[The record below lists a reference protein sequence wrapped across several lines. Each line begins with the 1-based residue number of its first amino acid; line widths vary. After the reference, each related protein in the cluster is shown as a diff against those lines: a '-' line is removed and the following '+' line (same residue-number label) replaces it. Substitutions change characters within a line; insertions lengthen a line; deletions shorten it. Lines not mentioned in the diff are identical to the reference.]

1 MKALITKLLS
11 CLLVV
16 CMLVP
21 VFASCD
27 NDDTQQ
33 NESQEP
39 SKEIHQTTQTDGGE
53 QNTSKN
59 NSNSNNNSGGENDG
73 SFTYVSCEGGYA
85 VDKFIG
91 TESDVDRWVIDC
103 DTSVTAAI
111 LRTNTVGVGDSAFS
125 GCTSLASIIIPNNVK
140 NIGSSAFSGC
150 TELKSITFEDT
161 STWYRTDNF
170 ADLSEQTKGVETDVS
185 NASANATY
193 FKDTYGNYYWY
204 KK

>member
-11 CLLVV
+11 CLFVV

-59 NSNSNNNSGGENDG
+59 NSNSNNNSGDENDG
-73 SFTYVSCEGGYA
+73 NFTYVSCEGGYA

-91 TESDVDRWVIDC
+91 TESEVVIPSTYNDKPVLLIDSFAFEFC
-103 DTSVTAAI
+103 KSLKSVTI
-111 LRTNTVGVGDSAFS
+111 PDSVTSISEYAFFYCDSLVSVTIGS
-125 GCTSLASIIIPNNVK
+125 GAGIPN
-140 NIGSSAFSGC
+140 
-150 TELKSITFEDT
+150 LHPLED
-161 STWYRTDNF
+161 N
-170 ADLSEQTKGVETDVS
+170 GVL
-185 NASANATY
+185 
-193 FKDTYGNYYWY
+193 
-204 KK
+204 